1 VRRLLGVVLVV
12 VVLATAVPR
21 AAAEGAYAPPVE
33 GPIVDR
39 FRPPED
45 RYGPGNRGVD
55 FRTAPGAAVRA
66 SGDGEVVFAG
76 QVGGS
81 RHVVVLHADGLRTSY
96 SYLATVDVRRG
107 DRVRRGE
114 PVGSAGYELH
124 FGVRAGDRY
133 LDPEPLLYGAEP
145 EVHLVPVE
153 DREPGS
159 LAKEVAGLVAGLGRG
174 ALGATEAG
182 AAWLRDGTAAAVDSG
197 VDRVAELARATEEY
211 VRVPL
216 DAWATQRRRRLF
228 EASQRGCT
236 PASEEP
242 PEPPGRERIAVLVGG
257 LGSTSGHASIDDLA
271 TKALGYEPNRVARF
285 SYAGGQAAGGARS
298 LPGVPRSQYG
308 TEHSNGDLRDS
319 AARFR
324 ELLVSIRLAH
334 PGVPVDVFAHS
345 QGGVVVRGALGK
357 AGDATDPRLPVI
369 EHVIT
374 LGSPH
379 HGANGATA
387 NQLLEASTGGDA
399 AQEALA
405 RAGVPTGKA
414 VEQLAERSGYIR
426 GLGRRAL
433 PGRRFTSI
441 AASGDLIVPALQ
453 SGLAGATNVVVPRT
467 GISAHAGLPGS
478 PEAHREVALALADR
492 GPTCR
497 DPDSDLRLAWAI
509 GVGEDVAG
517 GLAGLAAARL
527 SP

>member
-12 VVLATAVPR
+12 VVLATAVPH
-21 AAAEGAYAPPVE
+21 AAAEGAYAPPVD

-39 FRPPED
+39 FRPPAD

-55 FRTAPGAAVRA
+55 FRTAPGEYVRA

-107 DRVRRGE
+107 DRVRRGD

-159 LAKEVAGLVAGLGRG
+159 IARELAGLVAGLGRG
-174 ALGATEAG
+174 AVDATEAG
-182 AAWLRDGTAAAVDSG
+182 AAWLRDGAVAVAG
-197 VDRVAELARATEEY
+197 AQVDRLVELAEATEEY

-228 EASQRGCT
+228 EESQRNCT
-236 PASEEP
+236 PASVEP
-242 PEPPGRERIAVLVGG
+242 PKPPERERIAVLVGG
-257 LGSTSGHASIDDLA
+257 LGSTSGKASIDELD
-271 TKALGYEPNRVARF
+271 TKELGYEPNRVARF

-298 LPGVPRSQYG
+298 LPGVPRSEYG
-308 TEHSNGDLRDS
+308 TEQANGDLRDS

-324 ELLVSIRLAH
+324 ELLVAIRLAH

-345 QGGVVVRGALGK
+345 QGGVVVRGALGE
-357 AGDATDPRLPVI
+357 AGDATDPRLPAI
-369 EHVIT
+369 DHVIT

-387 NQLLEASTGGDA
+387 NQLLEVSSGGDA
-399 AQEALA
+399 AQEVLA
-405 RAGVPTGKA
+405 RAGAPTGKA
-414 VEQLAERSGYIR
+414 VEQLAERSDYIR
-426 GLGRRAL
+426 GLGRRSL

-441 AASGDLIVPALQ
+441 AASGDLVVPALQ
-453 SGLAGATNVVVPRT
+453 SGLDGATNVVVPRT

-478 PEAHREVALALADR
+478 SEAHREVALALADQ

-497 DPDSDLRLAWAI
+497 DPDADLRLAWGI
-509 GVGEDVAG
+509 GVGEDVLG
-517 GLAGLAAARL
+517 GLLGLAGARL

>member
-21 AAAEGAYAPPVE
+21 AAAEGAYAPPVD

-39 FRPPED
+39 FRPPAD

-55 FRTAPGAAVRA
+55 FRTDPGAAVLA
-66 SGDGEVVFAG
+66 AGDGEVVFAG

-107 DRVRRGE
+107 HRVRRGD
-114 PVGSAGYELH
+114 PVGLAGFELH

-153 DREPGS
+153 DRKPGS
-159 LAKEVAGLVAGLGRG
+159 IARELAGLVAGLGRG
-174 ALGATEAG
+174 AVGATEAG
-182 AAWLRDGTAAAVDSG
+182 AAWLRDGAAAVASAE
-197 VDRVAELARATEEY
+197 VDRVMAMAQATEEY

-216 DAWATQRRRRLF
+216 DAWATQRRRKLF
-228 EASQRGCT
+228 EESQRNCT
-236 PASEEP
+236 PGSVEPSER
-242 PEPPGRERIAVLVGG
+242 PGEGRIAVLVGG
-257 LGSTSGHASIDDLA
+257 LGSTSGKASIDELD
-271 TKALGYEPNRVARF
+271 TKELGYEPNRVARF

-298 LPGVPRSQYG
+298 IPGVPRSEYG
-308 TEHSNGDLRDS
+308 TEHANGDLRTS

-345 QGGVVVRGALGK
+345 QGGVVVRGALGEP
-357 AGDATDPRLPVI
+357 GETTDPRLPPI

-387 NQLLEASTGGDA
+387 NQLLEASSGGDA
-399 AQEALA
+399 AQIALA

-414 VEQLAERSGYIR
+414 VEQLAERSDYIR

-453 SGLAGATNVVVPRT
+453 SGLRGATNVVVPRT
-467 GISAHAGLPGS
+467 GLAAHAGLPGS
-478 PEAHREVALALADR
+478 PEAHREVALALAGR

-497 DPDSDLRLAWAI
+497 NPDADLRLAWSI